1 MSEGAGIQRGD
12 LIIAE
17 LGDARGGQIRK
28 RRPYVVVSPD
38 ELNAVRSTYIA
49 VPLTTGNHPYRFRVP
64 CEAMGRKGFVV
75 LDQVYAVPAE
85 AVRQPVGRLAPDAMR
100 TVLARLREMF
110 AE

>member
-1 MSEGAGIQRGD
+1 MNERPAIHRGD

-17 LGDARGGQIRK
+17 LADARGSQIRK

-49 VPLTTGNHPYRFRVP
+49 APLTTGNHPYRYRVA

-75 LDQVYAVPAE
+75 LDQVYAVPAD
-85 AVRQPVGRLAPDAMR
+85 AARQPIGRLTPAAMHA
-100 TVLARLREMF
+100 VLARLREMF